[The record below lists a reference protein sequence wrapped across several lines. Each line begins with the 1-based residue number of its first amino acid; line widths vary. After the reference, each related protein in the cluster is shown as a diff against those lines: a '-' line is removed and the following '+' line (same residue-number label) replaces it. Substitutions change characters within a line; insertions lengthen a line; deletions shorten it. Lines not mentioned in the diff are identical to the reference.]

1 MASARNR
8 ADTTLLLA
16 QDGCL
21 GWVLHAPICSSKH
34 ASIGLL
40 TLYSRINK
48 QHSGIRQT
56 AEGEFA
62 LETDPPRP
70 FLWFGQRIQKFHVF
84 FTCMPSPMR
93 TCV

>member
-1 MASARNR
+1 MPFARFSKTQLDGSGDSLRGGRETNMMASARNR

-48 QHSGIRQT
+48 QHSGIRGT
-56 AEGEFA
+56 AVKA
-62 LETDPPRP
+62 NLR
-70 FLWFGQRIQKFHVF
+70 
-84 FTCMPSPMR
+84 
-93 TCV
+93 